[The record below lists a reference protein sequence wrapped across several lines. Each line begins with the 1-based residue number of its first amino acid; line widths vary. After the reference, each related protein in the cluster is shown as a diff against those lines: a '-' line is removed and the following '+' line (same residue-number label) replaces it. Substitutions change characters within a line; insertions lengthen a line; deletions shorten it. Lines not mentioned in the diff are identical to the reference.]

1 MSDPESDGQATPEV
15 GGARQEVR
23 LPADLAVR
31 VVWVDMTQACGGRLL
46 DVSQTG
52 ARVAING
59 AAGETRD
66 IYLLA
71 HLPGEAEPRRIGA
84 VVRWKV
90 GETLGVRFDPL
101 LTPALMYALAGLDG
115 PASN

>member
-1 MSDPESDGQATPEV
+1 MSDPESDGPAEPEESV
-15 GGARQEVR
+15 ARLEVR
-23 LPADLAVR
+23 LPADMAVR
-31 VVWVDMTQACGGRLL
+31 VVWVDMTQACGGRLR
-46 DVSQTG
+46 DVSETG

-84 VVRWKV
+84 VMRWQV
-90 GETLGVRFDPL
+90 GETIGVRFDPP
-101 LTPALMYALAGLDG
+101 LTAELVEALAR
-115 PASN
+115 